1 MIENQLIIQ
10 EIWEKEMVDV
20 LVLNYNDYVT
30 TTSFVELVK
39 KFSNVGRILI
49 VDNKSTDDSLERL
62 KYIQSQKVFLLESP
76 QNGGYGAG
84 NNLGVR
90 YLSERFHS
98 EYILLSNP
106 DVIVS
111 EKVLLKMEDFLRSH
125 SDYAIVSPFMC
136 NAEGVRQGNTAL
148 RIPSKWEYILSSDLL
163 LKKYIHSFNYET
175 IELENAGVK
184 DVGCVSGSMFLMRT
198 EDMLKYGMYDES
210 IFLYCEEVV
219 LGKKILKSGKKI
231 GLLTNLNYIHNH
243 SVSISRTFNSI
254 VSKHRLYLQSKMYVI
269 KKYFDANFFDCFIA
283 NFLSI
288 TSMME
293 IRLVAFFRKIKK

>member
-1 MIENQLIIQ
+1 
-10 EIWEKEMVDV
+10 MVDV
-20 LVLNYNDYVT
+20 LVLNYNDCKT
-30 TTSFVELVK
+30 TNSFVDLVK
-39 KFSNVGRILI
+39 NYSNVGHVLV
-49 VDNKSTDDSLERL
+49 VDNKSTDDSLEKL
-62 KYIQSQKVFLLESP
+62 KKRTSDKVIFIESEH
-76 QNGGYGAG
+76 NGGYGAG
-84 NNLGVR
+84 NNLGIR
-90 YLSERFHS
+90 YLSEQFHS

-111 EKVLLKMEDFLRSH
+111 ENVLLKMEDFLRSH

-136 NAEGVRQGNTAL
+136 DTEGKRQGNAAF

-163 LKKYIHSFNYET
+163 LKKYIHSFNYEMK
-175 IELENAGVK
+175 EFENV
-184 DVGCVSGSMFLMRT
+184 DVQNVGCISGSMFLMRT

-219 LGKKILKSGKKI
+219 LGKKMSNSGKKT
-231 GLLTNLNYIHNH
+231 GLLTNLTYIHNH

-254 VSKHRLYLQSKMYVI
+254 VLKHRLYLQSKMYVV
-269 KKYFDANFFDCFIA
+269 KKYYDANFFDCFIA
-283 NFLSI
+283 KLLSM

>member
-1 MIENQLIIQ
+1 
-10 EIWEKEMVDV
+10 MVDV
-20 LVLNYNDYVT
+20 LVLNYNDYKT
-30 TTSFVELVK
+30 TNSFVDLVK
-39 KFSNVGRILI
+39 NYSNVGHVLV
-49 VDNKSTDDSLERL
+49 VDNKSTDDSLEKL
-62 KYIQSQKVFLLESP
+62 KKRTSDKVILIESEH
-76 QNGGYGAG
+76 NGGYGAG
-84 NNLGVR
+84 NNLGIR

-111 EKVLLKMEDFLRSH
+111 ENVLLKMEDFLRSH

-136 NAEGVRQGNTAL
+136 DTEGKRQGNTAF

-163 LKKYIHSFNYET
+163 LKKYIHSFNYEMK
-175 IELENAGVK
+175 EFENV
-184 DVGCVSGSMFLMRT
+184 DVQNVGCVSGSMFLMRT

-219 LGKKILKSGKKI
+219 LGKKMSNSGKKT
-231 GLLTNLNYIHNH
+231 GLLTNLTYIHNH

-254 VSKHRLYLQSKMYVI
+254 VLKHRLYLQSKMYVV
-269 KKYFDANFFDCFIA
+269 KKYYDANFFDCFIA
-283 NFLSI
+283 KLLSM

>member
-1 MIENQLIIQ
+1 MIDI
-10 EIWEKEMVDV
+10 
-20 LVLNYNDYVT
+20 LVLNYNDSKT
-30 TTSFVELVK
+30 TISFVDLVK
-39 KFSNVGRILI
+39 NYLSVGHVLV
-49 VDNKSTDDSLERL
+49 VDNKSTDDSLEKL
-62 KYIQSQKVFLLESP
+62 NKITSEKVIVVESER
-76 QNGGYGAG
+76 NGGYGAG

-90 YLSERFHS
+90 YLSEQFHS

-111 EKVLLKMEDFLRSH
+111 EEVLLKMEKFLRSH
-125 SDYAIVSPFMC
+125 SDYAIVSSFMC
-136 NAEGVRQGNTAL
+136 NAEGERQGNTAFK
-148 RIPSKWEYILSSDLL
+148 IPSKWEYILSSDLL
-163 LKKYIHSFNYET
+163 LKKYIHSFNYEMT
-175 IELENAGVK
+175 ELENVDVK

-219 LGKKILKSGKKI
+219 LGKKISNSGKKT
-231 GLLTNLNYIHNH
+231 GLLTNLTYIHNH

-254 VSKHRLYLQSKMYVI
+254 VLKHRLYLQSKRYVI

-283 NFLSI
+283 NFLLI

>member
-1 MIENQLIIQ
+1 MA
-10 EIWEKEMVDV
+10 DV
-20 LVLNYNDYVT
+20 VILNYNDAVST
-30 TTSFVELVK
+30 IQLVERLKNYECV
-39 KFSNVGRILI
+39 SRILV
-49 VDNKSTDDSLERL
+49 VDNKSTDDSLEKL
-62 KYIQSQKVFLLESP
+62 KTLLSEKIIILECDR
-76 QNGGYGAG
+76 NGGYGAG
-84 NNLGVR
+84 NNLGIR
-90 YLSERFHS
+90 YLSEQFHS

-111 EKVLLKMEDFLRSH
+111 ENVLLKMEDFLRSH

-163 LKKYIHSFNYET
+163 LKKYIHSFNYEMN
-175 IELENAGVK
+175 EYENITVK
-184 DVGCVSGSMFLMRT
+184 DVGSVSGSMFLMRT
-198 EDMLKYGMYDES
+198 DDMLKYGMFDES

-269 KKYFDANFFDCFIA
+269 KKYFDADFFDCLVA
-283 NFLSI
+283 NLLSKS
-288 TSMME
+288 SMVE
-293 IRLVAFFRKIKK
+293 IRIVALFRKLIK